1 MYVRNAVRKL
11 MTLRYIMKTE
21 PIDCRYCEHCVGVS
35 ATDGDYELA
44 RSCRIVEK
52 DMIERL

>member
-1 MYVRNAVRKL
+1 
-11 MTLRYIMKTE
+11 MKTE